1 MNAEPF
7 RIKMVEEIGLPPK
20 EERARLIQ
28 EAGFNV
34 FQLKADDIYVDL
46 LTDSGTSAM
55 SDKQWAAMLTTMQ
68 AYAGSNSY
76 YVLERAV
83 KDVFGF
89 RFFVPVHQG
98 RAGEHILF
106 SNVVKPG
113 NIVPNNSHFD
123 TTYAN
128 IKFVGGIPRDFVVED
143 AYDTE
148 KEVPFKGNMD
158 IAKLEDFVRRNRDGI
173 SLIMTTITNNT
184 IGGQPVSMENIRET
198 GEVARKYDIPFFI
211 DACRFAENSYF
222 IKTREKGHEDKRI
235 KEIAR
240 EMFSY
245 ADGCTFSGKKDA
257 LSNIGGILATNDENL
272 FERIRNM
279 LVVTEGFPTYGGLAC
294 RELAAMAVGLDE
306 STQERYL
313 EYRSGQVEHLWGK
326 LCDAGIP
333 TVNPAGGHAVFV
345 DGKRF
350 FPHIPQEQFPSQTL
364 AVELYVESG
373 VRGVE
378 VGTSCFAEVDEKTG
392 RTVLPRLDLLRLSIP
407 RRVYTNNHLDYVAEN
422 IAKIHKRRDDIKG
435 LKKVYAPPLLGHF
448 LAKFERL
455 S

>member
-7 RIKMVEEIGLPPK
+7 RIKMIEEIHLPPR
-20 EERARLIQ
+20 EERARLIG

-34 FQLKADDIYVDL
+34 FQLKADDVYVDL

-55 SDKQWAAMLTTMQ
+55 SDKQWAAMLMTRQ

-76 YVLERAV
+76 YLLERAV

-89 RFFVPVHQG
+89 AFFVPVHQG

-106 SNVVKPG
+106 SNVIKPG

-148 KEVPFKGNMD
+148 KRIPFKGNMD
-158 IAKLEDFVRRNRDGI
+158 IARLEDFVKRNRGNI
-173 SLIMTTITNNT
+173 PLIMITITNNT
-184 IGGQPVSMENIRET
+184 IGGQPVSMENIRKT
-198 GEVARKYDIPFFI
+198 GEMARRYDIPFFI

-222 IKTREKGHEDKRI
+222 IKKREKGYEDKSI

-240 EMFSY
+240 EIFSY

-257 LSNIGGILATNDENL
+257 LSNIGGILATNDEDL
-272 FERIRNM
+272 LEGFRNM

-294 RELAAMAVGLDE
+294 RELAAMATGLEE
-306 STQERYL
+306 SIQERYL
-313 EYRSGQVEHLWGK
+313 EYRNGQVRYLWEK
-326 LCDAGIP
+326 VRSAGIP
-333 TVNPAGGHAVFV
+333 TVNPAGGHAVFI

-364 AVELYVESG
+364 AVELYIESG

-378 VGTSCFAEVDEKTG
+378 VGTSCFGEVDKKTG
-392 RTVLPRLDLLRLSIP
+392 KTVLPRSDLLRLSIP
-407 RRVYTNNHLDYVAEN
+407 RRVYTDNHLDYVAN
-422 IAKIHKRRDDIKG
+422 GIAGVYRRRDEIRG
-435 LKKVYAPPLLGHF
+435 LKRICAPPLLGHF
-448 LAKFERL
+448 LARFERL

>member
-20 EERARLIQ
+20 EERARLIE

-76 YVLERAV
+76 YMLERAV
-83 KDVFGF
+83 KDIFGF

-158 IAKLEDFVRRNRDGI
+158 IAKLEDLVRRNRDGI
-173 SLIMTTITNNT
+173 SLIMTTVTNNT

-222 IKTREKGHEDKRI
+222 IKTREKGYEDRSI

-257 LSNIGGILATNDENL
+257 LSNVGGILATNDEDL

-294 RELAAMAVGLDE
+294 RELAAMAVGLEE

-313 EYRSGQVEHLWGK
+313 EYRSGQVEHLWEE

-333 TVNPAGGHAVFV
+333 TVNPVGGHAVFV

-378 VGTSCFAEVDEKTG
+378 VGTSCFAEVDKKTG
-392 RTVLPRLDLLRLSIP
+392 KTILPRSDLLRLSIP
-407 RRVYTNNHLDYVAEN
+407 RRVYTNNHLDYVAES
-422 IAKIHKRRDDIKG
+422 IARISKRRKGIKG
-435 LKKVYAPPLLGHF
+435 LRRVYAPPLLGHF